1 MRDLAKNKTHL
12 ILINAIVVK
21 NEKILIS
28 QRSFEEVHEPG
39 KWTIPGGKVE
49 RSKTEVW
56 NIIEKTLKREVLE
69 ETGIQIYNQIEILTN
84 NTFIRSTGQH
94 VVCLVFLCK
103 WKSGKAKALED
114 TINVKWISPRE
125 LKNIKFAPNVDL
137 YIKKGF
143 NSLKRACTK

>member
-1 MRDLAKNKTHL
+1 MKDLAINKTHL
-12 ILINAIVVK
+12 ILVNAVVEK
-21 NEKILIS
+21 KGKILVS

-49 RSKTEVW
+49 RSKIEEW
-56 NIIEKTLKREVLE
+56 NVIENTLKKETLE
-69 ETGIQIYNQIEILTN
+69 ETGIKIHNQVKLITN

-103 WKSGKAKALED
+103 WKSGKARPLED
-114 TINVKWISPRE
+114 TINIRWISKKE
-125 LKNIKFAPNVDL
+125 LKLIKFAPNVDI

-143 NSLKRACTK
+143 ENLQTIS